1 MYRLSIQ
8 ALTHANTHIYIYMA
22 GQADFKRQQFTNQNL
37 IDIKYVA
44 FLILAAEQSPADS
57 GAVVGRRG
65 T

>member
-1 MYRLSIQ
+1 
-8 ALTHANTHIYIYMA
+8 MA
-22 GQADFKRQQFTNQNL
+22 VQADFKRQQFPNQNL

-44 FLILAAEQSPADS
+44 FLILAAEQSSPDS